1 MAETISQVFETI
13 VTDIG
18 SVVEF
23 AIFSV
28 SQFATKIVSEPLL
41 LMLVVAVPLCGIGV
55 GMLRRLINT
64 N

>member
-1 MAETISQVFETI
+1 MTVTNIINAITPLVTAIVGWVGDFAEM
-13 VTDIG
+13 
-18 SVVEF
+18 
-23 AIFSV
+23 
-28 SQFATKIVSEPLL
+28 IVSDPLL

>member
-1 MAETISQVFETI
+1 METMMEFIEIMIDYISAI
-13 VTDIG
+13 VDFVISCVT
-18 SVVEF
+18 S
-23 AIFSV
+23 FSAMIL
-28 SQFATKIVSEPLL
+28 SQPLL